1 MVLVILIAIWAV
13 VLIPPWVRGRREDRP
28 AESIVT
34 FHRRLS
40 TLERTSGYATYS
52 DEMYLDASYYDGL
65 GEGVGDDDPAGG
77 GLVDPS
83 LEELER
89 LEGVARL
96 QPLSPTPRAMVA
108 ERAGSRRALQR
119 RRQIFFG
126 LLLAVAGSLG
136 AAALIGSVM
145 AWAVHASVG
154 VLFLTYV
161 SLLVHHHHQAL
172 EHAAKVRY
180 LSPIRTPRPAVV
192 VLRSG
197 AAR

>member
-1 MVLVILIAIWAV
+1 
-13 VLIPPWVRGRREDRP
+13 
-28 AESIVT
+28 
-34 FHRRLS
+34 
-40 TLERTSGYATYS
+40 
-52 DEMYLDASYYDGL
+52 
-65 GEGVGDDDPAGG
+65 
-77 GLVDPS
+77 VDPS
-83 LEELER
+83 LEELDR

-96 QPLSPTPRAMVA
+96 QPLSPTPRAMA
-108 ERAGSRRALQR
+108 DRAGSRRALQR

-136 AAALIGSVM
+136 AAALIGSLM
-145 AWAVHASVG
+145 AWAVHATVG